1 MASTPRP
8 PEAAPHLPEMG
19 REAGVSSRDH
29 QAVRLWLR
37 LLACSTQIEQTVR
50 GRLRTRFATTL
61 PRFDYLAQLDR
72 HPQGLRMSALSSH
85 LMVTG
90 GNVTGLTDQLVGE
103 GLVERVDDPQDRRA
117 MIVRMTPQGRAW
129 FAQMAVEHERWLA
142 ELFGGL
148 GARELAQLYQLLG
161 KLRQGMAQSGSDG
174 G

>member
-1 MASTPRP
+1 
-8 PEAAPHLPEMG
+8 MG

-29 QAVRLWLR
+29 QAVRVWLR
-37 LLACSTQIEQTVR
+37 LLACSTQIEQTIR
-50 GRLRTRFATTL
+50 GQLRTRFATTL

-103 GLVERVDDPQDRRA
+103 GLVERIDDPQDRRA

-129 FAQMAVEHERWLA
+129 FAQMADEHERWIVQIFSGLA
-142 ELFGGL
+142 
-148 GARELAQLYQLLG
+148 AKDMAQLYQLLG
-161 KLRQGMAQSGSDG
+161 KLRQGMAQPSE
-174 G
+174 